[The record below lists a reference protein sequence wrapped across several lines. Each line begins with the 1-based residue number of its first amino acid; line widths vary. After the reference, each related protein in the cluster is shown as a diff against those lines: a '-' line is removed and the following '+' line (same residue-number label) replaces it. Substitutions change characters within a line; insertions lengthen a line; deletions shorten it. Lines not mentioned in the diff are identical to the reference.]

1 MTATEAGL
9 AVATADN
16 INTGIINQCSV
27 EDKLAALV
35 PLDSHED
42 SNGLIG
48 SSRECE
54 VQVAKFP
61 NPDSPGVPRLRS

>member
-35 PLDSHED
+35 PRDSHED
-42 SNGLIG
+42 SNGFDRVL
-48 SSRECE
+48 RECE
-54 VQVAKFP
+54 CACYK
-61 NPDSPGVPRLRS
+61 VP